1 MNEPDQ
7 PARDSRRAPINHAQE
22 LTEETAQRLLSFLER
37 SQPGRL
43 LRANP
48 GRELTKEPP
57 QRPLSF
63 LERSQPVRLL
73 RASHV
78 LSAVIGAVGFTL
90 FVVGVEQV
98 AQDIPIVSN
107 AYR

>member
-7 PARDSRRAPINHAQE
+7 PERDSRRAPINHAQE

-37 SQPGRL
+37 SQP
-43 LRANP
+43 
-48 GRELTKEPP
+48 
-57 QRPLSF
+57 
-63 LERSQPVRLL
+63 VRLL

-78 LSAVIGAVGFTL
+78 LSAVIGAVGFAL

-107 AYR
+107 AYGSIAVGVVLLLATGLLLRKFTGGD